1 MTNGEMLSEILEA
14 AVAQGQAPG
23 VVAAVA
29 HGDETLVKAAGR
41 MAVDGPPMRADT
53 LFRISSTTK
62 PITAAVILGLVED
75 GSPLDP
81 AGYTQ
86 IPVRVKE
93 TTGAAWA
100 QLIGPA
106 GPLALPPL
114 LLTRAVHVRGGGVQL
129 GQVQLATS
137 GRSSPCSR
145 V

>member
-1 MTNGEMLSEILEA
+1 VSG
-14 AVAQGQAPG
+14 
-23 VVAAVA
+23 
-29 HGDETLVKAAGR
+29 
-41 MAVDGPPMRADT
+41 
-53 LFRISSTTK
+53 K
-62 PITAAVILGLVED
+62 PIINASRLVDAAAFKEAVTGHEEAILGVIVSPFVYETNIEPG

-114 LLTRAVHVRGGGVQL
+114 LLTRAVHVRGEGAQL